1 MRSFLSSR
9 PSSSRRDRH
18 RRLFFQR
25 PLFRCLFLF
34 LLAAAAVSAD
44 QSIPLLSECPTG
56 DSTVYLLQHNSSIAS
71 GTVPLRSLPIL
82 GGFLEC
88 TELCSAANN
97 CVGVRYTQQ
106 AGASGGGQCQLVG
119 QKSPA
124 GGAASEFG
132 DEAAAAAR
140 TVTKNCVK
148 SERICS
154 SPFHFDVHEQKILVG
169 FAREVVAAE
178 SIQRC
183 LSACLNAFDTFGFEC
198 ESVMFYP
205 VDAECILNTEDRLDR
220 PDLFVDEHE
229 DTVIYLD
236 NNCAGSQCYA
246 PYVTQYVAVEG
257 RQLTD
262 ELDHSFEGFELS
274 ECEELCTQRLSV
286 TANDFNCKAFMY
298 SNQTRTCVLSDERS
312 RPLGRANL
320 TEVPGWTYFE
330 KKCFASPRTCRN
342 VPSFTRVPQM
352 LLVGFASFVMENVP
366 SVTMCLDQCTNPPP
380 ETGQNFGCKSVMYY
394 YNEQECILNAESR
407 HSKPDL
413 FIPEEDDFVV
423 DYFDINCRLETEQ
436 CISEGVRSPKIVRTL
451 NAALPEGD
459 GAIHVVETVQ
469 ANVKECAQKCAAHSP
484 DKCRS
489 FNYDKSSGICNL
501 LYLDGRGSL
510 RPEPKAQVDLYDLH
524 CLESTPEGQSVGCV
538 DAEGA
543 AFSRHLYSQW
553 VGGESNKELHSVPLS
568 KCLNLCA
575 GAVQRC
581 EGLNYNRRNGTCELI
596 EQLRASPGAT
606 ERSDHIDFYQ
616 NVCALKEVQSE
627 ESSAANVPKSK
638 VLLGTSD
645 GKEGKKSGLNKN
657 GTLSKKPTIKAD
669 GLRKGPA
676 KSAAESEGAKA
687 TAAEVSEA
695 DIESKAF
702 GVPSAPKDKDQ
713 QPPQPPPAK
722 AAESIEGNGGFS
734 VANQGPDPNQLP
746 SPIQIAASE
755 VHTICNYEGI
765 SVQVKHSEPFSGV
778 MFVKNKYDTCRVE
791 VEAKD
796 SVTLVLGLPANF
808 GMKPITLTS
817 PEGNSHRRPK
827 AHSQKSL
834 SADRNNGTS
843 LERTGGGEEVLES
856 TLVELDEQQR
866 QKHKN
871 KRHRRQSQRDCGLV
885 DMDNGTYK
893 TVVVVQTNNLGIPG
907 LVTSMDQLYEI
918 SCNYSSMLGGKVIAA
933 ANLSL
938 QGPQPSLIQP
948 RGKIELGNPVLMQMM
963 PMREARSEE
972 AAGKPSG
979 TELREPLLQAKL
991 GDILELRWELMAM
1004 DDELDFFVKDCYAEP
1019 GITPPKGVAVPKS
1032 AVEKLQLVHGGC
1044 PTPAVAQ
1051 KLIPNPIKMLS
1062 SSVKVVHMQAF
1073 RFDSSPTVRLTC
1085 HLELCKGD
1093 CKPVNCRMVDGTKD
1107 SWGRKKRE
1115 SPDNGVTEFETR
1127 RFKVPRFAQATTS
1140 LTIVDPLQKLNEPVP
1155 NPFQAHSSLSR
1166 LAAGEIDTAA
1176 GNLTD
1181 LAEDS
1186 LGDEPSEVEA
1196 ELCMHKWTLGGV
1208 LGTLLALIVVQ
1219 AAVVAKYMAKRLVG
1233 RTRK

>member
-1 MRSFLSSR
+1 MRLSLSSWPFPHRRERHCLRLGLPSVRSLFPLFFLS
-9 PSSSRRDRH
+9 
-18 RRLFFQR
+18 FVI
-25 PLFRCLFLF
+25 
-34 LLAAAAVSAD
+34 AISAD
-44 QSIPLLSECPTG
+44 QSIPLLSECPAG
-56 DSTVYLLQHNSSIAS
+56 DSPVFLLHHNTSVAS
-71 GTVPLRSLPIL
+71 GTVPLRSAPVP

-88 TELCSAANN
+88 TELCSVAND
-97 CVGVRYTQQ
+97 CVGVRYTQLA
-106 AGASGGGQCQLVG
+106 AGGGGQCQLVG
-119 QKSPA
+119 PKS
-124 GGAASEFG
+124 ASEGVLAEFG
-132 DEAAAAAR
+132 DEMATR

-169 FAREVVAAE
+169 FAREVVSAD
-178 SIQRC
+178 SVHRC

-198 ESVMFYP
+198 ESVMYYP

-257 RQLTD
+257 RQLSD
-262 ELDHSFEGFELS
+262 ELDHSFEGLELS

-286 TANDFNCKAFMY
+286 TANDFNCKSFMY
-298 SNQTRTCVLSDERS
+298 SNLTRSCVLSDERS

-320 TEVPGWTYFE
+320 AEVPGWTYFE
-330 KKCFASPRTCRN
+330 KKCFASPRTCRG

-380 ETGQNFGCKSVMYY
+380 ETGQNFVCKSVMYY

-423 DYFDINCRLETEQ
+423 DYFDINCRLESEQ
-436 CISEGVRSPKIVRTL
+436 CSAGEGARSPKIVRTL

-469 ANVKECAQKCAAHSP
+469 ANVRECAQKCAAHSP

-489 FNYDKSSGICNL
+489 FNFDKSSGICNL

-510 RPEPKAQVDLYDLH
+510 RPEPKGQVDLYDLH
-524 CLESTPEGQSVGCV
+524 CLETSPEGQSMGCV
-538 DAEGA
+538 DPEGA

-553 VGGESNKELHSVPLS
+553 VGGELSKELHSVPLS

-575 GAVQRC
+575 GAGQRC
-581 EGLNYNRRNGTCELI
+581 EGLNYNRRNGTCAVI
-596 EQLRASPGAT
+596 GQLGTVPGAMQKS
-606 ERSDHIDFYQ
+606 EQVDFYR

-638 VLLGTSD
+638 ALVSGTS
-645 GKEGKKSGLNKN
+645 EGKGAKEDKKVGLNERTN
-657 GTLSKKPTIKAD
+657 GALNKKPTIKTD
-669 GLRKGPA
+669 GLRKGQTKGPIQT
-676 KSAAESEGAKA
+676 ENEG
-687 TAAEVSEA
+687 TET
-695 DIESKAF
+695 DRESKAF
-702 GVPSAPKDKDQ
+702 GVPSSPKDKDQ
-713 QPPQPPPAK
+713 PQQASETKSVP
-722 AAESIEGNGGFS
+722 ESSGGNGFS
-734 VANQGPDPNQLP
+734 VANNGPDPNQLP
-746 SPIQIAASE
+746 SPIQIPGSE

-765 SVQVKHSEPFSGV
+765 SVQIKHSEPFSGV

-817 PEGNSHRRPK
+817 PEGISHRRPK
-827 AHSQKSL
+827 AHSQTAHSVDKT
-834 SADRNNGTS
+834 NGTS
-843 LERTGGGEEVLES
+843 LEGTEQLES
-856 TLVELDEQQR
+856 IPMEVEEKHR
-866 QKHKN
+866 KKHKN
-871 KRHRRQSQRDCGLV
+871 RRQRRQSQRDCGLV

-918 SCNYSSMLGGKVIAA
+918 SCNYSSMLGGKVTAA
-933 ANLSL
+933 ANLTL

-963 PMREARSEE
+963 PMREVRSED
-972 AAGKPSG
+972 AAGKPST

-1004 DDELDFFVKDCYAEP
+1004 DDELDFLVKDCYAEP
-1019 GITPPKGVAVPKS
+1019 GIVPPKGASAPKL
-1032 AVEKLQLVHGGC
+1032 AMEKLQLVQGGC

-1062 SSVKVVHMQAF
+1062 SAVKVVHMQAF

-1093 CKPVNCRMVDGTKD
+1093 CKAANCRMVDGTKE

-1115 SPDNGVTEFETR
+1115 SAADEVTEFETR

-1140 LTIVDPLQKLNEPVP
+1140 LTIVDPLRKVNEPVP
-1155 NPFQAHSSLSR
+1155 TPFQAHSSLSK
-1166 LAAGEIDTAA
+1166 LSVNEIGISAA
-1176 GNLTD
+1176 NLTD
-1181 LAEDS
+1181 LTSEPFAEENTDVDS
-1186 LGDEPSEVEA
+1186 

-1208 LGTLLALIVVQ
+1208 LGTLMALIVVQ
-1219 AAVVAKYMAKRLVG
+1219 AAVVAKYMAKRMLG
-1233 RTRK
+1233 RARK